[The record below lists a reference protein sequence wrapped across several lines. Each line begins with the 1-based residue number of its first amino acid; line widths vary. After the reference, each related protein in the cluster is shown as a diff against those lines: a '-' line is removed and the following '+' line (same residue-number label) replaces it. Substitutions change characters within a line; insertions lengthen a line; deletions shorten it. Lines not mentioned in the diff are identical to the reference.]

1 MTGKERIK
9 KAFAN
14 TGEPDRV
21 PIEPGLDFDTLTD
34 LSGLDYWEYAVQGH
48 TELDSLIT
56 WADRLGFELYH
67 FSAGIPEPNPAG
79 DVEVNTREWQE
90 GDLRI
95 VETSVETPSG
105 QIQQRRRYP
114 QHNPEYS
121 HEKFVK
127 DIHADWPVFQ
137 EYFGQEW
144 PVDPRY
150 FEEYARVGD
159 RGVVGVVVHSPI
171 DWWQEY
177 RHGDIQQVIFDFL
190 DDKPLMDKV
199 VEYYRVHSFA
209 YLEAVTQLD
218 PKPDFVMIHGSNC
231 SASVISPD
239 IFKSYALPYI
249 QAGATLL
256 KDAGILSLFHVCGRS
271 NDWLAMLADTDI
283 NVIDALERPPAGN
296 VDLAEAKRRYG
307 DRICLKGNVSAITMA
322 YGTPQEVHDQVMH
335 CLDAAA
341 AGGGYVLAVGDSIGP
356 LANLRNIEEMVKTG
370 LEYGRY

>member
-121 HEKFVK
+121 HEKFGK